1 MTCAPSSSRAG
12 RSLGSRVTSIH
23 IISVPDNA
31 VAIFFGILT
40 LMLDRVIGKKQ
51 SLYLASNRASSCWST
66 LLSCILSSYIY
77 FALFKRPRGTISRC
91 LHLLIFG
98 PEVPAGR
105 WEEQGNNRIL
115 RNSGQ

>member
-1 MTCAPSSSRAG
+1 
-12 RSLGSRVTSIH
+12 
-23 IISVPDNA
+23 
-31 VAIFFGILT
+31 
-40 LMLDRVIGKKQ
+40 MLDRVIGKKQ

-66 LLSCILSSYIY
+66 LLSCILSSCIY

-115 RNSGQ
+115 RNSGMLCFTSLYGGFFLCLLFRQEESYDD

>member
-1 MTCAPSSSRAG
+1 MLFYYC
-12 RSLGSRVTSIH
+12 LQ
-23 IISVPDNA
+23 VPDNA

-40 LMLDRVIGKKQ
+40 LMLDRTV
-51 SLYLASNRASSCWST
+51 
-66 LLSCILSSYIY
+66 
-77 FALFKRPRGTISRC
+77 SRC

-115 RNSGQ
+115 RNSGNKQGRSKSRNLAAKLKAKLKGELQNDTTKRIGPHTEEISTKGDQ